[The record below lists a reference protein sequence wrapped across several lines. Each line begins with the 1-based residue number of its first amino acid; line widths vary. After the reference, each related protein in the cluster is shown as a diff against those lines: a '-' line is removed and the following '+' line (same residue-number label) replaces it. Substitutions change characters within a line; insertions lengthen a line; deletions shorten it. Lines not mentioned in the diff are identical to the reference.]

1 MAPRPSAAAAPPPP
15 RTPPPRPRASP
26 VTGGNQL
33 RGRAPGGAPQAST
46 SQPRVEGGSG
56 APTEPRSPA
65 PGPYPRRDARG
76 ARRSWP
82 EPFVMLIRADITPH
96 IKAAGT
102 AYKEAPRAQRQ
113 RNPGL
118 RSALA
123 SAAPEQT
130 PVRR

>member
-1 MAPRPSAAAAPPPP
+1 MPPKPPP
-15 RTPPPRPRASP
+15 
-26 VTGGNQL
+26 
-33 RGRAPGGAPQAST
+33 
-46 SQPRVEGGSG
+46 SQPCVEGGIG
-56 APTEPRSPA
+56 ALWSLSLAP

-102 AYKEAPRAQRQ
+102 AYKEAPRAKRQ

-123 SAAPEQT
+123 SAAPTQT
-130 PVRR
+130 PLRR